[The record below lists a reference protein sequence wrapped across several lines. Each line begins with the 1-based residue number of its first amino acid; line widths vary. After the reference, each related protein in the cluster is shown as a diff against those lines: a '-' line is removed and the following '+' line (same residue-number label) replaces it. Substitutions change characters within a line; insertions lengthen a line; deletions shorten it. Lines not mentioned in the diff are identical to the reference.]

1 MRSLVPL
8 TPSVILNLGALIMKF
23 CNMKR
28 GGGEERCEVRRRGRE
43 TLANGSKRLESIS
56 WTDVWV
62 LAQML
67 FYNNE

>member
-1 MRSLVPL
+1 
-8 TPSVILNLGALIMKF
+8 MKF